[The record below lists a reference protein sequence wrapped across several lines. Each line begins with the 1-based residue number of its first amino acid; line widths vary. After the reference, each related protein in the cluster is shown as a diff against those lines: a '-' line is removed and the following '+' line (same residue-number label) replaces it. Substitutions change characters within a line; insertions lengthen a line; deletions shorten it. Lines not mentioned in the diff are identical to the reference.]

1 MEEEN
6 QSVTITDPEQRHVI
20 LPSFYSILTYLEG
33 NSLKI
38 MSCGSDT
45 QTEVWQEIGEPSGE
59 SHFAQAPKTSQIR
72 NFLQLGAPQNYP
84 ERSVRYKDEEKRFR
98 KGYVASLGSQPD
110 TQPEL
115 LRRPERS
122 WQ

>member
-1 MEEEN
+1 
-6 QSVTITDPEQRHVI
+6 
-20 LPSFYSILTYLEG
+20 
-33 NSLKI
+33 

-72 NFLQLGAPQNYP
+72 NFLQLGVPQNDP
-84 ERSVRYKDEEKRFR
+84 ERSVCYKDEEQRFK
-98 KGYVASLGSQPD
+98 KGKVASLGSQPD
-110 TQPEL
+110 MQPKL
-115 LRRPERS
+115 LRRAERS